1 MKESRR
7 SGLVYQRAAV
17 IAVGLAVLGGAAWA
31 GVAPAAGQE
40 DAEKDAVLAV
50 VQKFF
55 DTMTAKDAAGAREIL
70 IIDGQFSSVADGANG
85 PRVRT
90 SPLATY
96 IERLSSGTRLQEERM
111 WDPVVMIHQRLAMV
125 WTPYDF
131 HVDGELTHCGI
142 DAFSLIKTDA
152 GWKIAAA
159 AYTVEPMGCRALGQP
174 SREPR

>member
-7 SGLVYQRAAV
+7 WGLVYQRASV
-17 IAVGLAVLGGAAWA
+17 VAVGLAVLGGAAWA

-55 DTMTAKDAAGAREIL
+55 DTMTARDAAGAGESL
-70 IIDGQFSSVADGANG
+70 IIEGQFSSVSDGANG

-90 SPLATY
+90 TPLVTY
-96 IERLSSGTRLQEERM
+96 IEGLSSGTRLQEERM
-111 WDPVVMIHQRLAMV
+111 WDPVVMIHERLAMV

-131 HVDGELTHCGI
+131 HVDGELSHCGI

-152 GWKIAAA
+152 GWKIAGV
-159 AYTVEPMGCRALGQP
+159 AYTVEPMGCAALGQP

>member
-7 SGLVYQRAAV
+7 YGLVCQRAAV

-55 DTMTAKDAAGAREIL
+55 DTMTAKDAVGARQTL
-70 IIDGQFSSVADGANG
+70 IIEGQFSSVGDGANG
-85 PRVRT
+85 PTVRT
-90 SPLATY
+90 TPLATY

-131 HVDGELTHCGI
+131 HVDGELSHCGI
-142 DAFSLIKTDA
+142 DQLS
-152 GWKIAAA
+152 
-159 AYTVEPMGCRALGQP
+159 ALQ
-174 SREPR
+174 S